1 MISQKL
7 ENLLNLAL
15 SIEESERQKSAQL
28 NVGYSEV
35 TNTWELIVKYNGD
48 IGRLSGS
55 VIQVEEL
62 IAGYAIVT
70 IPENL
75 IDTFAQ
81 LDEVEY
87 VEKPKRLY
95 FSTLQG
101 KQASCVFPVTA
112 REPFLTG
119 RGVLA
124 GIIDSGIDYQSAEFL
139 NDNGETRIQFL
150 WDQTLLPASVN
161 AAQTEETGETL
172 PPAASPEGFQTGVEF
187 TKSRIDEALKSRE
200 PQRIVPSIDST
211 GHGTA
216 VAAIAAASGNL
227 RAGQYGGVAP
237 ESELIVVKLGVPARE
252 SFPRTTELMRA
263 LTYVVRKAVSLGK
276 PIAINLSFG
285 NTYGSHDGTSLVERF
300 VDNIA
305 EIGRTVICVGSGNE
319 GATGGH
325 VAGRLSGDLL
335 GNQGRGTGQGQ
346 TVAGGQQGTRIELNV
361 AAYQPA
367 INVQLWKEY
376 TDHFVISLISPS
388 GQTEIIDTLVIG
400 KHRFVLDNTELLCYV
415 GEPSPYSVSQEVYF
429 DFLPEGSY
437 VSAGVW
443 TFELL
448 SEASVIGNYDFYL
461 PSHVILNAGTR
472 FFTPTPVKTL
482 TIPSTAGKVIT
493 VGAYDVTYDSYADF
507 SGRGYPLQSS
517 VAERI
522 NPGSMKPDIAAPGVG
537 IQTIIPGNQITTV
550 SGTSF
555 AAPFVTGAAALLME
569 WGIVRGNDPYLYGE
583 KVKAYLR
590 RGARKMRGEEV
601 YPNDRVGADGIIV
614 SS

>member
-28 NVGYSEV
+28 NVGYSEA

-95 FSTLQG
+95 FSALQG
-101 KQASCVFPVTA
+101 KRASCVFPVTA

-124 GIIDSGIDYQSAEFL
+124 GIIDSGIDYQSAEFM

-161 AAQTEETGETL
+161 AAQTPETGETL

-227 RAGQYGGVAP
+227 REGQYGGVAP

-263 LTYVVRKAVSLGK
+263 LTYTVRKAVSLGK

-300 VDNIA
+300 MDNIA

-325 VAGRLSGDLL
+325 AAGRLSGTL
-335 GNQGRGTGQGQ
+335 QGQ
-346 TVAGGQQGTRIELNV
+346 TALAEQQMTRIELNV

-376 TDHFVISLISPS
+376 TDHFMISLIAPS

-448 SEASVIGNYDFYL
+448 SDASVIGNYDFYL

-493 VGAYDVTYDSYADF
+493 VGAYDVVYDSYADF

-537 IQTIIPGNQITTV
+537 IQTIIPGNQIATV

-590 RGARKMRGEEV
+590 KGARKMRGEEV
-601 YPNDRVGADGIIV
+601 YPNDRVGYGALCVEDSLPG
-614 SS
+614 

>member
-28 NVGYSEV
+28 NVGYSEA

-95 FSTLQG
+95 FSALQG
-101 KQASCVFPVTA
+101 KRASCVFPVTA

-124 GIIDSGIDYQSAEFL
+124 GIIDSGIDYQSAEFM

-161 AAQTEETGETL
+161 AAQTPETGETL
-172 PPAASPEGFQTGVEF
+172 LPAASPEGFQTGVEF
-187 TKSRIDEALKSRE
+187 TKSRIDKALKSRE

-227 RAGQYGGVAP
+227 REGQYGGVAP

-263 LTYVVRKAVSLGK
+263 LTYTVRKAVSLGK

-300 VDNIA
+300 MDNIA

-325 VAGRLSGDLL
+325 AAGRLSGTL
-335 GNQGRGTGQGQ
+335 QGQ
-346 TVAGGQQGTRIELNV
+346 TALAEQQMTRIELNV

-376 TDHFVISLISPS
+376 TDHFMISLIAPS

-448 SEASVIGNYDFYL
+448 SDASVIGNYDFYL

-493 VGAYDVTYDSYADF
+493 VGAYDVVYDSYADF

-537 IQTIIPGNQITTV
+537 IQTIIPGNQIATV

-590 RGARKMRGEEV
+590 KGARKMRGEEV
-601 YPNDRVGADGIIV
+601 YPNDRVGAYGNIV